1 LKNWALFFFRAFI
14 RTCIEIPYSWIMS
27 ISDTISTDSEVPVA
41 MWAEIDPSNARVSLS
56 GVVDVYSLGGVW
68 TQIQEYQAHWFKQ
81 GDSKSKKLTVD
92 AGKVSSFDGAG
103 IAFLIALEQAQKLAG
118 SKFELVGLDARYE
131 PLLKEFDPISNL
143 FPTPVVKPKRSFVV
157 SAGMAT
163 QNLIDDAVGLISFAG
178 HLFSDLAWSI
188 RNPRQVR
195 WGDFIN
201 AAVQAGIA
209 ALPIVGLVAFLI
221 GVILSFQAAIGMQQF
236 GAVSFVGPLAALGI
250 VREMGPLITAILLA
264 GRSSAAFAAEIGTMT
279 VNSEVDALVSGG
291 LSPMR
296 FLVVPRVLAGIL
308 VAPILT
314 LFADIVSIF
323 SSMLTMLIYGIPF
336 VNFYNGMLSAVGV
349 EDILSG
355 LIKATLFG
363 VVISAMGC
371 LRGMQ
376 TGTGAAAVGISA
388 TRAVVSSIVM
398 IVLVDGIF
406 AFISYKT
413 GF

>member
-1 LKNWALFFFRAFI
+1 
-14 RTCIEIPYSWIMS
+14 MS
-27 ISDTISTDSEVPVA
+27 TANLVNSVSSTPVA
-41 MWAEIDPSNARVSLS
+41 LWVQSDAMSARVSLS
-56 GVVDVYSLGGVW
+56 GVVNAYSLGGVW
-68 TQIQEYQAHWFKQ
+68 TQVRDSQDAWLAQ
-81 GDSKSKKLTVD
+81 GGGKDKTVVMD
-92 AGKVSSFDGAG
+92 ASNVSSLDGAG
-103 IAFLIALEQAQKLAG
+103 IAFLIAVEEAQTVAG
-118 SKFELVGLDARYE
+118 GKFEIEGLDSRYQ

-143 FPTPVVKPKRSFVV
+143 FPVPPVKQKTSFVV

-163 QNLIDDAVGLISFAG
+163 QDLMNDIVGLVSFTG
-178 HLFSDLAWSI
+178 HLFADLVWSV
-188 RNPRQVR
+188 RNPKQVR

-201 AAVQAGIA
+201 AAVEAGIA

-221 GVILSFQAAIGMQQF
+221 GVILSFQAAIGMEQF

-291 LSPMR
+291 LSPIR

-323 SSMLTMLIYGIPF
+323 SSMLTMTIYGIPF
-336 VNFYNGMLSAVGV
+336 VNFYNGMLAAVGV

-363 VVISAMGC
+363 VVVSAMGC

>member
-1 LKNWALFFFRAFI
+1 MA
-14 RTCIEIPYSWIMS
+14 
-27 ISDTISTDSEVPVA
+27 ISDAHSMISLAPVA
-41 MWAEIDPSNARVSLS
+41 IWSQTDAMHAQVTLS
-56 GVVDVYSLGGVW
+56 GAVNVYSLAGVW
-68 TQIQEYQAHWFKQ
+68 TDICEKQ
-81 GDSKSKKLTVD
+81 SAWLERGSGKNQSLIFD
-92 AGKVSSFDGAG
+92 ASQVSSLDGSAF
-103 IAFLIALEQAQKLAG
+103 AFLIDVEEAQKKAG
-118 SKFELVGLDARYE
+118 GQFDIQGLDPKYQ
-131 PLLKEFDPISNL
+131 PLLREFDPIDNL
-143 FPTPVVKPKRSFVV
+143 FPAPTAKPKTSFVV
-157 SAGMAT
+157 SAGMAAKD
-163 QNLIDDAVGLISFAG
+163 LIDDGRGLITFVG
-178 HLFSDLAWSI
+178 HLSADLVWSI
-188 RNPRQVR
+188 RNIRQVR
-195 WGDFIN
+195 WGDFVN
-201 AAVQAGIA
+201 AAVEAGIS

-279 VNSEVDALVSGG
+279 VNSEVDALVTGG
-291 LSPMR
+291 LSPIR

-323 SSMLTMLIYGIPF
+323 SSMLTMQIYGIPF
-336 VNFYNGMLSAVGV
+336 INFYNGMLSAVDV
-349 EDILSG
+349 EDVLSG
-355 LIKATLFG
+355 LVKATLFG
-363 VVISAMGC
+363 VVVSAMGC

-406 AFISYKT
+406 AYISYRT

>member
-1 LKNWALFFFRAFI
+1 
-14 RTCIEIPYSWIMS
+14 MS
-27 ISDTISTDSEVPVA
+27 ISDTISAVSEAPVAVWSEVDANSA
-41 MWAEIDPSNARVSLS
+41 MVSLS
-56 GVVDVYSLGGVW
+56 GIVNVYSLGGVW
-68 TQIQEYQAHWFKQ
+68 TQIRDSQDAWLKQ
-81 GDSKSKKLTVD
+81 GDSKAKTLSVD
-92 AGKVSSFDGAG
+92 SASVTSLDGAG
-103 IAFLIALEQAQKLAG
+103 IAFLIAIEEAQTNAG
-118 SKFELVGLDARYE
+118 AKYELSGLDPRYQ

-143 FPTPVVKPKRSFVV
+143 FPVPAAKPKRSFVV
-157 SAGMAT
+157 STGMAT
-163 QNLIDDAVGLISFAG
+163 QNLIDDAVGLIDFTG
-178 HLFSDLAWSI
+178 HLFSDLVWSV
-188 RNPRQVR
+188 RNPKQVR

-201 AAVQAGIA
+201 AAVEAGIA

-291 LSPMR
+291 LSPIR

-336 VNFYNGMLSAVGV
+336 VNFYNGMLSAVDI

-355 LIKATLFG
+355 LLKATLFG
-363 VVISAMGC
+363 VVVSAMGC

-398 IVLVDGIF
+398 IVIVDGIF

>member
-1 LKNWALFFFRAFI
+1 
-14 RTCIEIPYSWIMS
+14 MS
-27 ISDTISTDSEVPVA
+27 ISDTISDVSEAPVA
-41 MWAEIDPSNARVSLS
+41 VWSQIDANSAKVSLS
-56 GVVDVYSLGGVW
+56 GIVNVYSLGGVW
-68 TQIQEYQAHWFKQ
+68 TQIRDAQDAWLKQ
-81 GDSKSKKLTVD
+81 GDVKAKTLTVD
-92 AGKVSSFDGAG
+92 SATVGSLDGAG
-103 IAFLIALEQAQKLAG
+103 IAFLIAIEEAQINAG
-118 SKFELVGLDARYE
+118 AKYELSGLDPRYQ

-143 FPTPVVKPKRSFVV
+143 FPVPAVKPKRSFVV
-157 SAGMAT
+157 STGMAV
-163 QNLIDDAVGLISFAG
+163 QNLIDDTVGLITFTG
-178 HLFSDLAWSI
+178 HLFSDLVWSV
-188 RNPRQVR
+188 RNPKQVR

-201 AAVQAGIA
+201 AAVEAGIA

-291 LSPMR
+291 LSPIR

-336 VNFYNGMLSAVGV
+336 VNFYNGMLSAVDV

-355 LIKATLFG
+355 LLKATLFG
-363 VVISAMGC
+363 VVVSAMGC

-388 TRAVVSSIVM
+388 TRAVVSSIIM
-398 IVLVDGIF
+398 IVIVDGIF

>member
-1 LKNWALFFFRAFI
+1 
-14 RTCIEIPYSWIMS
+14 MS
-27 ISDTISTDSEVPVA
+27 ISDTIFAVSEAPVA
-41 MWAEIDPSNARVSLS
+41 VWSQIDANTAKVSLS
-56 GVVDVYSLGGVW
+56 GTINAYSLGGIW
-68 TQIQEYQAHWFKQ
+68 TQVRDSQDVWLKQ
-81 GDSKSKKLTVD
+81 GDSKAKTLSVD
-92 AGKVSSFDGAG
+92 SASVASLDGAG
-103 IAFLIALEQAQKLAG
+103 IAFLIALEEAQTIAG
-118 SKFELVGLDARYE
+118 AKFELSGLNPRYQ

-143 FPTPVVKPKRSFVV
+143 FPVPAVKPKRSFVV
-157 SAGMAT
+157 SLGMAV
-163 QNLIDDAVGLISFAG
+163 QNLIDDTVGLIDFTG
-178 HLFSDLAWSI
+178 HLFSDLVWSV
-188 RNPRQVR
+188 RNPKQVR

-201 AAVQAGIA
+201 AAVEAGIA

-291 LSPMR
+291 LSPIR

-336 VNFYNGMLSAVGV
+336 VNFYNGMLSAVDI

-355 LIKATLFG
+355 LLKATLFG
-363 VVISAMGC
+363 VVVSAMGC

-398 IVLVDGIF
+398 IVIVDGIF

>member
-1 LKNWALFFFRAFI
+1 
-14 RTCIEIPYSWIMS
+14 MS
-27 ISDTISTDSEVPVA
+27 TSDAISPVSDTPVA
-41 MWAEIDPSNARVSLS
+41 VWSQDDANNAKVLVS
-56 GVVDVYSLGGVW
+56 GNVNVYSLGGVW
-68 TQIQEYQAHWFKQ
+68 TQIRDSQNTWLKQ
-81 GDSKSKKLTVD
+81 GDSKSKSLTFD
-92 AGKVSSFDGAG
+92 ASQVTFLDGAG
-103 IAFLIALEQAQKLAG
+103 IAFLIGLEEAQTSSGA
-118 SKFELVGLDARYE
+118 KFEVVGLDQRYE
-131 PLLKEFDPISNL
+131 PLLSEFNPISNL
-143 FPTPVVKPKRSFVV
+143 FPVRAVKPKRSFVV
-157 SAGMAT
+157 STGMAV
-163 QNLIDDAVGLISFAG
+163 QNLIDDAVGLISFTGQLA
-178 HLFSDLAWSI
+178 SDLVWSI
-188 RNPRQVR
+188 RHPNQVR
-195 WGDFIN
+195 WGDFVN

-279 VNSEVDALVSGG
+279 VNSEVDALVTGG
-291 LSPMR
+291 LSPIR

-336 VNFYNGMLSAVGV
+336 VNFYNGMLSAVDI
-349 EDILSG
+349 EDIGSG

-363 VVISAMGC
+363 VVVSAVGC

-376 TGTGAAAVGISA
+376 TGNGAAAVGISA
-388 TRAVVSSIVM
+388 TRAVVSSIVL
-398 IVLVDGIF
+398 IVVVDGIF

>member
-1 LKNWALFFFRAFI
+1 MA
-14 RTCIEIPYSWIMS
+14 
-27 ISDTISTDSEVPVA
+27 PVA
-41 MWAEIDPSNARVSLS
+41 VWSQADASHAQVSLS
-56 GVVDVYSLGGVW
+56 GAVNVYSLAGVW
-68 TQIQEYQAHWFKQ
+68 TDIREKQ
-81 GDSKSKKLTVD
+81 RLWLGQGNAQSHSLVFD
-92 AGKVSSFDGAG
+92 ASKVSSLDGSAF
-103 IAFLIALEQAQKLAG
+103 AFLIDVQEAQQKAG
-118 SKFELVGLDARYE
+118 GQFAIQGLDPKYQ
-131 PLLKEFDPISNL
+131 PLLHEFDPINNL
-143 FPTPVVKPKRSFVV
+143 FPVPTPKPKSSFVV
-157 SAGMAT
+157 SVGMAA
-163 QNLIDDAVGLISFAG
+163 QDLIEDTRGLVSFVG
-178 HLFSDLAWSI
+178 HLSADLAWSI
-188 RNPRQVR
+188 RHIKQVR
-195 WGDFIN
+195 WGDFVN
-201 AAVQAGIA
+201 AAVEAGIS

-279 VNSEVDALVSGG
+279 VNSEVDALVTGG
-291 LSPMR
+291 LSPIR

-323 SSMLTMLIYGIPF
+323 SSMLTMQIYGIPF
-336 VNFYNGMLSAVGV
+336 INFYNGMLAAVDV
-349 EDILSG
+349 EDVLSG
-355 LIKATLFG
+355 LVKATLFG
-363 VVISAMGC
+363 VVVSAMGC

-406 AFISYKT
+406 AYISYRT

>member
-1 LKNWALFFFRAFI
+1 
-14 RTCIEIPYSWIMS
+14 MS
-27 ISDTISTDSEVPVA
+27 ISDTISAVSEAPVA
-41 MWAEIDPSNARVSLS
+41 VWSIVDANSAKVSLS
-56 GVVDVYSLGGVW
+56 GIVNAYSLGGVW
-68 TQIQEYQAHWFKQ
+68 TQIRDSQDAWLKQ
-81 GDSKSKKLTVD
+81 GDVKAKTLTVD
-92 AGKVSSFDGAG
+92 SATVGSLDGAG
-103 IAFLIALEQAQKLAG
+103 IGFLIAMQEAQLVAG
-118 SKFELVGLDARYE
+118 AKYELSGLDPRYQ

-143 FPTPVVKPKRSFVV
+143 FPVPAVKPKRSFVV
-157 SAGMAT
+157 STGMAV
-163 QNLIDDAVGLISFAG
+163 QNLIDDTVGLITFTG
-178 HLFSDLAWSI
+178 HLFSDLVWSV
-188 RNPRQVR
+188 RNPKQVR

-201 AAVQAGIA
+201 AAVEAGIA

-291 LSPMR
+291 LSPIR

-336 VNFYNGMLSAVGV
+336 VNFYNGMLSAVDV

-355 LIKATLFG
+355 LLKATLFG
-363 VVISAMGC
+363 VVVSAMGC

-398 IVLVDGIF
+398 IVIVDGIF

>member
-1 LKNWALFFFRAFI
+1 
-14 RTCIEIPYSWIMS
+14 MS
-27 ISDTISTDSEVPVA
+27 ISDTISAVSEAPVA
-41 MWAEIDPSNARVSLS
+41 VWSQVDANSAKVSLS
-56 GVVDVYSLGGVW
+56 GIVNAYSLGGVW
-68 TQIQEYQAHWFKQ
+68 TQIRDSQDAWLKQ
-81 GDSKSKKLTVD
+81 GDVKAKTLTVD
-92 AGKVSSFDGAG
+92 SATVGSLDGAG
-103 IAFLIALEQAQKLAG
+103 IGFLIAMQEAQLVAG
-118 SKFELVGLDARYE
+118 AKYELSGLDPRYQ

-143 FPTPVVKPKRSFVV
+143 FPVPAVKPKRSFVV
-157 SAGMAT
+157 STGMAV
-163 QNLIDDAVGLISFAG
+163 QNLIDDTVGLITFTG
-178 HLFSDLAWSI
+178 HLFSDLVWSV
-188 RNPRQVR
+188 RNPKQVR

-201 AAVQAGIA
+201 AAVEAGIA

-291 LSPMR
+291 LSPIR

-336 VNFYNGMLSAVGV
+336 VNFYNGMLSAVDV

-355 LIKATLFG
+355 LLKATLFG
-363 VVISAMGC
+363 VVVSAMGC

-398 IVLVDGIF
+398 IVIVDGIF

>member
-1 LKNWALFFFRAFI
+1 
-14 RTCIEIPYSWIMS
+14 MS
-27 ISDTISTDSEVPVA
+27 ISGPNSLNFLTPVA
-41 MWAEIDPSNARVSLS
+41 VWSQVDTTHAEVSLS
-56 GVVDVYSLGGVW
+56 GAVNVYSLAKVW
-68 TQIQEYQAHWFKQ
+68 ADVREKQDQWLGQGNALAHSLIF
-81 GDSKSKKLTVD
+81 D
-92 AGKVSSFDGAG
+92 ASKVSSLDGSAF
-103 IAFLIALEQAQKLAG
+103 AFLIDVQEAQKKAG
-118 SKFELVGLDARYE
+118 GQFDIQGLDPKYQ
-131 PLLKEFDPISNL
+131 PLLREFDPIDNL
-143 FPTPVVKPKRSFVV
+143 FPVPAAKQKRSLVV
-157 SAGMAT
+157 SVGMAA
-163 QNLIDDAVGLISFAG
+163 QNLMDDARGLVTFTG
-178 HLFSDLAWSI
+178 HLSADLIWSI
-188 RNPRQVR
+188 RNVRQVR
-195 WGDFIN
+195 WGDFVN
-201 AAVQAGIA
+201 AAVEAGIS

-279 VNSEVDALVSGG
+279 VNSEVDALVTGG
-291 LSPMR
+291 LSPIR

-314 LFADIVSIF
+314 LYADIVSIF
-323 SSMLTMLIYGIPF
+323 SSMLTMQIYGIPF
-336 VNFYNGMLSAVGV
+336 INFYNGMLAAVDV
-349 EDILSG
+349 EDVLSG
-355 LIKATLFG
+355 LVKATLFG

-406 AFISYKT
+406 AYISYRT

>member
-1 LKNWALFFFRAFI
+1 
-14 RTCIEIPYSWIMS
+14 MS
-27 ISDTISTDSEVPVA
+27 VSDTISTVSIASSTPVA
-41 MWAEIDPSNARVSLS
+41 VWSQIDSSRAKIALS
-56 GVVDVYSLGGVW
+56 GIVNVYSLGGVW
-68 TQIQEYQAHWFKQ
+68 TQMCSAQNAWLAQISPANIKTAT
-81 GDSKSKKLTVD
+81 LTFD
-92 AGKVSSFDGAG
+92 ASQVTSLDGAG
-103 IAFLIALEQAQKLAG
+103 IAFLIGIEEVQQKAGAQ
-118 SKFELVGLDARYE
+118 FDLVGLDSRYE
-131 PLLKEFDPISNL
+131 PLLNEFDPISHL
-143 FPTPVVKPKRSFVV
+143 FPVSVVKPKQSFTV
-157 SAGMAT
+157 STGIAA
-163 QNLIDDAVGLISFAG
+163 QNIIDDARGLITFTG
-178 HLFSDLAWSI
+178 HLAADLVWSI
-188 RNPRQVR
+188 RHIKQVR
-195 WGDFIN
+195 WGDFVN
-201 AAVQAGIA
+201 AAVEAGVA

-221 GVILSFQAAIGMQQF
+221 GVILSFQAAIGMEQF
-236 GAVSFVGPLAALGI
+236 GATSFVGPLAALGI

-291 LSPMR
+291 LSPIR

-308 VAPILT
+308 VSPILT

-323 SSMLTMLIYGIPF
+323 ASMLTMLIYGIPF
-336 VNFYNGMLSAVGV
+336 INFYNGMLSAIDV

-363 VVISAMGC
+363 VVVSAMGC

>member
-1 LKNWALFFFRAFI
+1 
-14 RTCIEIPYSWIMS
+14 
-27 ISDTISTDSEVPVA
+27 
-41 MWAEIDPSNARVSLS
+41 
-56 GVVDVYSLGGVW
+56 VW
-68 TQIQEYQAHWFKQ
+68 
-81 GDSKSKKLTVD
+81 SV
-92 AGKVSSFDGAG
+92 
-103 IAFLIALEQAQKLAG
+103 
-118 SKFELVGLDARYE
+118 
-131 PLLKEFDPISNL
+131 
-143 FPTPVVKPKRSFVV
+143 
-157 SAGMAT
+157 
-163 QNLIDDAVGLISFAG
+163 
-178 HLFSDLAWSI
+178 
-188 RNPRQVR
+188 RNPKQVR

-201 AAVQAGIA
+201 AAVEAGIA

-291 LSPMR
+291 LSPIR

-336 VNFYNGMLSAVGV
+336 VNFYNGMLSAVDV

-355 LIKATLFG
+355 LLKATLFG
-363 VVISAMGC
+363 VVVSAMGC

-398 IVLVDGIF
+398 IVIVDGIF

>member
-1 LKNWALFFFRAFI
+1 
-14 RTCIEIPYSWIMS
+14 MS
-27 ISDTISTDSEVPVA
+27 ISDTISAVSEAPVA
-41 MWAEIDPSNARVSLS
+41 VWSQADANSAKVSLS
-56 GVVDVYSLGGVW
+56 GIVNVYSLGGVW
-68 TQIQEYQAHWFKQ
+68 TQIRDLQDAWLKQ
-81 GDSKSKKLTVD
+81 GDSKAKTLIVD
-92 AGKVSSFDGAG
+92 SSAVASLDGAG
-103 IAFLIALEQAQKLAG
+103 IAFLIAVEEVQTIAG
-118 SKFELVGLDARYE
+118 AKYELSGLNPRYQ
-131 PLLKEFDPISNL
+131 PLLKEFDPIGNL
-143 FPTPVVKPKRSFVV
+143 FPAPSVKSKRSFVV
-157 SAGMAT
+157 SLGMAV
-163 QNLIDDAVGLISFAG
+163 QNLIDDTVGLIDFTG
-178 HLFSDLAWSI
+178 HLFSDLVWSV
-188 RNPRQVR
+188 RNPKQVR

-201 AAVQAGIA
+201 AAVEAGIA

-291 LSPMR
+291 LSPIR

-336 VNFYNGMLSAVGV
+336 VNFYNGMLSAVDV

-355 LIKATLFG
+355 LLKATLFG
-363 VVISAMGC
+363 VVVSAMGC

-398 IVLVDGIF
+398 IVIVDGIF

>member
-1 LKNWALFFFRAFI
+1 
-14 RTCIEIPYSWIMS
+14 MS
-27 ISDTISTDSEVPVA
+27 ISDTISDVSEAPVA
-41 MWAEIDPSNARVSLS
+41 VWSQIDANSAKVSLS
-56 GVVDVYSLGGVW
+56 GIVNVYSLGGVW
-68 TQIQEYQAHWFKQ
+68 TQIRDAQDAWLKQ
-81 GDSKSKKLTVD
+81 GDVKAKTLTVD
-92 AGKVSSFDGAG
+92 SATVGSLDGAG
-103 IAFLIALEQAQKLAG
+103 IAFLIAIEEAQINAG
-118 SKFELVGLDARYE
+118 AKYELSGLDPRYQ

-143 FPTPVVKPKRSFVV
+143 FPVPAVKPKRSFVV
-157 SAGMAT
+157 STGMAV
-163 QNLIDDAVGLISFAG
+163 QNLIDDTVGLITFTG
-178 HLFSDLAWSI
+178 HLFSDLVWSV
-188 RNPRQVR
+188 RNPKQVR

-201 AAVQAGIA
+201 AAVEAGIA

-279 VNSEVDALVSGG
+279 VNSEIDALVSGG
-291 LSPMR
+291 LSPIR

-336 VNFYNGMLSAVGV
+336 VNFYNGMLSAVDV

-355 LIKATLFG
+355 LLKATLFG
-363 VVISAMGC
+363 VVVSAMGC

-398 IVLVDGIF
+398 IVIVDGIF

>member
-1 LKNWALFFFRAFI
+1 MITSSPVN
-14 RTCIEIPYSWIMS
+14 SVS
-27 ISDTISTDSEVPVA
+27 SVPVA
-41 MWAEIDPSNARVSLS
+41 VWEQSDAMSARVSLR
-56 GVVDVYSLGGVW
+56 GVVNVYSLGGVW
-68 TQIQEYQAHWFKQ
+68 TQIRESQDAWLAQ
-81 GDSKSKKLTVD
+81 GDVKAKTVVFD
-92 AGKVSSFDGAG
+92 ASKVSSLDGAG
-103 IAFLIALEQAQKLAG
+103 IAFLIAVEEAQTIAGGKFQLE
-118 SKFELVGLDARYE
+118 GLDSRYQ

-143 FPTPVVKPKRSFVV
+143 FPIPPVKEKRSFVV

-163 QNLIDDAVGLISFAG
+163 QNLIDDIVGLVSFTG
-178 HLFSDLAWSI
+178 HLFADLVWSV
-188 RNPRQVR
+188 RNPKQVR

-201 AAVQAGIA
+201 AAVQAGIS

-221 GVILSFQAAIGMQQF
+221 GVILSFQAAIGMEQF

-291 LSPMR
+291 LSPIR

-323 SSMLTMLIYGIPF
+323 SSMLTMTIYGIPF
-336 VNFYNGMLSAVGV
+336 INFYNGMLAAVDV

-355 LIKATLFG
+355 LVKATLFG
-363 VVISAMGC
+363 VVVSAMGC

>member
-1 LKNWALFFFRAFI
+1 
-14 RTCIEIPYSWIMS
+14 MS
-27 ISDTISTDSEVPVA
+27 ISDTISAVSEAPVA
-41 MWAEIDPSNARVSLS
+41 VWSQVDANSAKVSLS
-56 GVVDVYSLGGVW
+56 GIVNVYSLGGVW
-68 TQIQEYQAHWFKQ
+68 TQIRDSQDAWLKQ
-81 GDSKSKKLTVD
+81 GDSKAKTLSVNSASVTSL
-92 AGKVSSFDGAG
+92 DGAG
-103 IAFLIALEQAQKLAG
+103 IAFLIAIEEAQTNAG
-118 SKFELVGLDARYE
+118 AKYELSGLDPRYQ

-143 FPTPVVKPKRSFVV
+143 FPVPAAKPKRSFVV
-157 SAGMAT
+157 STGMAT
-163 QNLIDDAVGLISFAG
+163 QNLIDDAVGLIDFTG
-178 HLFSDLAWSI
+178 HLFSDLVWSV
-188 RNPRQVR
+188 RNPKQVR

-201 AAVQAGIA
+201 AAVEAGIA

-291 LSPMR
+291 LSPIR

-336 VNFYNGMLSAVGV
+336 VNFYNGMLSAVDI

-355 LIKATLFG
+355 LLKATLFG
-363 VVISAMGC
+363 VVVSAMGC

-398 IVLVDGIF
+398 IVIVDGIF

>member
-1 LKNWALFFFRAFI
+1 
-14 RTCIEIPYSWIMS
+14 MS
-27 ISDTISTDSEVPVA
+27 VSNTNSAVSQPSSLPVA
-41 MWAEIDPSNARVSLS
+41 VWSQTDASNAKVALS
-56 GVVDVYSLGGVW
+56 GVVNVYSLGGVW
-68 TQIQEYQAHWFKQ
+68 TQIRDAQNAWLAQVPSNAIQ
-81 GDSKSKKLTVD
+81 DTSLVLDASKV
-92 AGKVSSFDGAG
+92 VSLDGAA
-103 IAFLIALEQAQKLAG
+103 IAFVIGIEEAQQNAG
-118 SKFELVGLDARYE
+118 SKFQLVGLDSRYE
-131 PLLKEFDPISNL
+131 PLLHEFDPISNL
-143 FPTPVVKPKRSFVV
+143 FPKPAVKPKRSFFV
-157 SAGMAT
+157 STGMAA
-163 QNLIDDAVGLISFAG
+163 QNLIDDLKGLITFAG
-178 HLFSDLAWSI
+178 HLSADLFWSV
-188 RNPRQVR
+188 RHVTQVR
-195 WGDFIN
+195 WGDFVN
-201 AAVQAGIA
+201 TAVQAGIA

-221 GVILSFQAAIGMQQF
+221 GVILSFQAAIGMKQF

-314 LFADIVSIF
+314 LYADIVSIF
-323 SSMLTMLIYGIPF
+323 ASMLTMQMYGIPF
-336 VNFYNGMLSAVGV
+336 INFYNGMLSAVDV
-349 EDILSG
+349 EDICSG
-355 LIKATLFG
+355 LVKATMFG
-363 VVISAMGC
+363 VVVSAMGC

-406 AFISYKT
+406 AVISYKT

>member
-1 LKNWALFFFRAFI
+1 
-14 RTCIEIPYSWIMS
+14 MS
-27 ISDTISTDSEVPVA
+27 ISDTISTVSEAPVA
-41 MWAEIDPSNARVSLS
+41 VWSQVDANSARVSLS
-56 GVVDVYSLGGVW
+56 GVLNAYSLGGVW
-68 TQIQEYQAHWFKQ
+68 TQIRDSQDAWLKQ
-81 GDSKSKKLTVD
+81 GDSKAKSLSVD
-92 AGKVSSFDGAG
+92 CASAASLDGAG
-103 IAFLIALEQAQKLAG
+103 IAFLIAIQEAQINAGAKYELSGLAP
-118 SKFELVGLDARYE
+118 RYQ

-143 FPTPVVKPKRSFVV
+143 FPVQAAKPKRSFVV
-157 SAGMAT
+157 STGMAV
-163 QNLIDDAVGLISFAG
+163 QNLIDDTVGLITFTG
-178 HLFSDLAWSI
+178 HLFSDLVWSV

-201 AAVQAGIA
+201 AAVEAGIA

-291 LSPMR
+291 LSPIR

-336 VNFYNGMLSAVGV
+336 VNFYNGMLSAVDV

-355 LIKATLFG
+355 LLKATLFG
-363 VVISAMGC
+363 VVVSAMGC

-398 IVLVDGIF
+398 IVIVDGIF

>member
-1 LKNWALFFFRAFI
+1 
-14 RTCIEIPYSWIMS
+14 MS
-27 ISDTISTDSEVPVA
+27 TSDTISAVSDAPVA
-41 MWAEIDPSNARVSLS
+41 VWSQIDANNAKVLMS
-56 GVVDVYSLGGVW
+56 GNVNVYSLGGVW
-68 TQIQEYQAHWFKQ
+68 TQIRNSQDVWLKQ
-81 GDSKSKKLTVD
+81 GDSKSKSLTFD
-92 AGKVSSFDGAG
+92 ASKVTFLDGAG
-103 IAFLIALEQAQKLAG
+103 IAFLIGIEEAQTTAG
-118 SKFELVGLDARYE
+118 AKFDVVGLDPRYE
-131 PLLKEFDPISNL
+131 PLLTEFNPIGNL
-143 FPTPVVKPKRSFVV
+143 FPVPVVKPKRSFVV
-157 SAGMAT
+157 STGMAT
-163 QNLIDDAVGLISFAG
+163 QNLIDDAVGLISFTG
-178 HLFSDLAWSI
+178 HLAADLAWSI
-188 RNPRQVR
+188 RYPKQVR
-195 WGDFIN
+195 WGDFVN

-291 LSPMR
+291 LSPIR

-336 VNFYNGMLSAVGV
+336 INFYNGMLSAVDI
-349 EDILSG
+349 EDIGSG

-363 VVISAMGC
+363 VVVSAVGC

-376 TGTGAAAVGISA
+376 TGNGAAAVGISA
-388 TRAVVSSIVM
+388 TRAVVSSIVL

>member
-1 LKNWALFFFRAFI
+1 MITPSPINSVSSA
-14 RTCIEIPYSWIMS
+14 
-27 ISDTISTDSEVPVA
+27 PVA
-41 MWAEIDPSNARVSLS
+41 IWTQSDAMSARVSLS
-56 GVVDVYSLGGVW
+56 GVVNVYSLGGVW
-68 TQIQEYQAHWFKQ
+68 TQIRESQDAWLAQ
-81 GDSKSKKLTVD
+81 GNVKAKTVIFD
-92 AGKVSSFDGAG
+92 ATKVSSLDGAG
-103 IAFLIALEQAQKLAG
+103 IAFLIAVEEAQTVAG
-118 SKFELVGLDARYE
+118 GKFELEGLDSRYQ

-143 FPTPVVKPKRSFVV
+143 FPIPPAKEKRSFVV
-157 SAGMAT
+157 SAGIAT
-163 QNLIDDAVGLISFAG
+163 QNLMDDIVGLVSFTG
-178 HLFSDLAWSI
+178 HLFADLVWSV
-188 RNPRQVR
+188 RNPKQVR

-201 AAVQAGIA
+201 AAVEAGIS

-221 GVILSFQAAIGMQQF
+221 GVILSFQAAIGMEQF

-291 LSPMR
+291 LSPIR

-314 LFADIVSIF
+314 IFADIVSIF
-323 SSMLTMLIYGIPF
+323 SSMLTMTIYGIPF
-336 VNFYNGMLSAVGV
+336 INFYNGMLAAVDV

-355 LIKATLFG
+355 LVKATLFG
-363 VVISAMGC
+363 VVVSAMGC

>member
-1 LKNWALFFFRAFI
+1 
-14 RTCIEIPYSWIMS
+14 MS
-27 ISDTISTDSEVPVA
+27 VSDTISIDSKAPVA
-41 MWAEIDPSNARVSLS
+41 VWAQVDATSAKVSLS
-56 GVVDVYSLGGVW
+56 GIVNVYSLGGVW
-68 TQIQEYQAHWFKQ
+68 TQIRESQDTWFKQ
-81 GDSKSKKLTVD
+81 GDNKAKTITVD
-92 AGKVSSFDGAG
+92 TSKVSSLDGAG
-103 IAFLIALEQAQKLAG
+103 IAFLISIEEAQTIAG
-118 SKFELVGLDARYE
+118 GKFALVGLDPRYE
-131 PLLKEFDPISNL
+131 PLLKEFDPIANL
-143 FPTPVVKPKRSFVV
+143 FPSPVVKPKRSFVV
-157 SAGMAT
+157 STGMAV
-163 QNLIDDAVGLISFAG
+163 QNLLDDAAGLISFTG
-178 HLFSDLAWSI
+178 HLFADLVWSI
-188 RNPRQVR
+188 RNPKQVR

-201 AAVQAGIA
+201 AAVEAGVA

-221 GVILSFQAAIGMQQF
+221 GVILSFQAAIGMEQF

-291 LSPMR
+291 LSPIR

-336 VNFYNGMLSAVGV
+336 VNFYNGMLAAVGI
-349 EDILSG
+349 EDVLSG
-355 LIKATLFG
+355 LLKATLFG
-363 VVISAMGC
+363 VVVSAMGC

>member
-1 LKNWALFFFRAFI
+1 MPIITESSL
-14 RTCIEIPYSWIMS
+14 EGS
-27 ISDTISTDSEVPVA
+27 PVA
-41 MWAEIDPSNARVSLS
+41 KWITVDLENAKVVLS
-56 GVVDVYSLGGVW
+56 GKVDVYTLANTW
-68 TQIQEYQAHWFKQ
+68 TQVRKQ
-81 GDSKSKKLTVD
+81 QD
-92 AGKVSSFDGAG
+92 AWLANSAANHALLFDASQVVSLDGAG
-103 IAFLIALEQAQKLAG
+103 MAFLIGVEEAQQKAG
-118 SKFELVGLDARYE
+118 GKFDIAGLDARYQ

-143 FPTPVVKPKRSFVV
+143 FPIPTVKPKRSFIV
-157 SAGMAT
+157 STGMAT
-163 QNLIDDAVGLISFAG
+163 QNLIDDAKGLISFTG
-178 HLFSDLAWSI
+178 HLAADLFWSL
-188 RNPRQVR
+188 RNPKEVR
-195 WGDFIN
+195 WGDFVN
-201 AAVQAGIA
+201 TAVQAGIA
-209 ALPIVGLVAFLI
+209 ALPIVGLVSFLI
-221 GVILSFQAAIGMQQF
+221 GVILSFQAAIGMKQF

-291 LSPMR
+291 LSPIR

-308 VAPILT
+308 VMPILT
-314 LFADIVSIF
+314 IFADIVSIF
-323 SSMLTMLIYGIPF
+323 ASMITMLAYGIPF
-336 VNFYNGMLSAVGV
+336 INFYNGMISAVSL
-349 EDILSG
+349 EDIFSG

-363 VVISAMGC
+363 VVVSAVGC